1 MGGKLITCY
10 QNLSISPKRAFI
22 YIRHFNFFDF
32 PESLNL
38 TFINLVRHPIDRF
51 VSKFYYPQTG
61 FLSNPNKQ
69 LSNQPENLTAIISI
83 NKCLNSTND
92 YFRTMCEDGGDWS
105 YIPYFCGRDPVC
117 LEPSREALELAIE
130 TIRKHY
136 LIVGTLESYTKFLEL
151 AEMLIPKIFGR
162 SAAFYDEKS
171 KWILNLSK
179 TTFKE
184 PIRYKNE

>member
-1 MGGKLITCY
+1 
-10 QNLSISPKRAFI
+10 
-22 YIRHFNFFDF
+22 
-32 PESLNL
+32 
-38 TFINLVRHPIDRF
+38 
-51 VSKFYYPQTG
+51 
-61 FLSNPNKQ
+61 
-69 LSNQPENLTAIISI
+69 
-83 NKCLNSTND
+83 
-92 YFRTMCEDGGDWS
+92 MCEDGGDWS

-130 TIRKHY
+130 NIRKHY

-151 AEMLIPKIFGR
+151 AEMLIPKIFGG